1 MPSKFSKLENFFKN
15 AQSIS
20 YFSIQVIKMYGVKD
34 NNTEEYTIEFR
45 VLFSV
50 YNKIS
55 NKLVGLL
62 LRTRKYGFVEF
73 QGEVLFQGRDDNVII
88 KLLHTVQK

>member
-1 MPSKFSKLENFFKN
+1 
-15 AQSIS
+15 
-20 YFSIQVIKMYGVKD
+20 MYGVKD
-34 NNTEEYTIEFR
+34 NNTEQYTIEFR

-73 QGEVLFQGRDDNVII
+73 PGEVLFQGRDDNVII